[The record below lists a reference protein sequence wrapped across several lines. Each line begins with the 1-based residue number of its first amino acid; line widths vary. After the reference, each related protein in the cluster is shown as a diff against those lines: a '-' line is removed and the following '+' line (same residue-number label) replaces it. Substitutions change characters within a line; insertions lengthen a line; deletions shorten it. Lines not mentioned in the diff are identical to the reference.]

1 MALPVYYK
9 YNFSVA
15 VYNTTQRVNVDADC
29 NGFTVTNIGDTI
41 VTVNG
46 CILNP
51 GVPGTSL
58 GDSRTFG
65 GNFGER
71 YVGDIRISFSV
82 PLGVA
87 PSVEVIQKFYV
98 A

>member
-15 VYNTTQRVNVDADC
+15 AYNSTQRVNVDPNC
-29 NGFTVTNIGDTI
+29 NGFTVTNTGDTI
-41 VTVNG
+41 VRINDL
-46 CILNP
+46 ILYP

-71 YVGDIRISFSV
+71 YVGDIRIQFDQ
-82 PLGVA
+82 PLGA
-87 PSVEVIQKFYV
+87 NPLVEVIQKFYV
-98 A
+98 P